1 MKKTGFLTILLLIF
15 SAFGYS
21 FNSLYIS
28 TIVAE
33 AVVYTPQDTTTP
45 VITHQPLKNI
55 SSITKIARI
64 YAEITDNVKL
74 TEVCVKYCVNTSS
87 ISTYTVRLST
97 SPKNYILDYFLPQN
111 IFENNPQKIYYRIS
125 ASDGL
130 NWGWYPSSY
139 SFVEV
144 SYSKESSEEI
154 SSSGGRIVFDDGNPF
169 DGETYIFVPEGA
181 LDKEVEIKVVEVS
194 TDVVSINN
202 SKLSLSKYPLK
213 VYKFESEGISFNKP
227 VEIGILYLD
236 LNNDGKVDGTDFGEK
251 KLSVFWYDGI
261 NWRNLKSAVDDKKNL
276 VICKTNH
283 FTYFGVFPIGSLTK
297 DDYKPKEKIITPNND
312 SINDVAHFDSIP
324 DGTEIKIYN
333 LKGKIVRKITQTPY
347 EWNGKDEYGNDL
359 EVGPYIYQFK
369 IGDEL
374 ISGVIVI
381 AR

>member
-15 SAFGYS
+15 SALGYS
-21 FNSLYIS
+21 FNSLSIS

-33 AVVYTPQDTTTP
+33 AVVSTDIIPP

-55 SSITKIARI
+55 SPITKIARI
-64 YAEITDNVKL
+64 YAEITDNMNLIKVRV
-74 TEVCVKYCVNTSS
+74 EYGVNNTNN
-87 ISTYTVRLST
+87 ISTYTVTLST
-97 SPKNYILDYFLPQN
+97 KNYVLDYFLPQN
-111 IFENNPQKIYYRIS
+111 LFENNPQKIYYRIS

-130 NWGWYPSSY
+130 NESWYPSSY

-144 SYSKESSEEI
+144 SYSQENSERI

-169 DGETYIFVPEGA
+169 DGDTYIFVPEGA
-181 LDKEVEIKVVEVS
+181 LDKEVEIKIVEVS
-194 TDVVSINN
+194 TDVVPINN
-202 SKLSLSKYPLK
+202 SKFSLSKYPLK
-213 VYKFESEGISFNKP
+213 VYKFEPSGIRFNKP
-227 VEIGILYLD
+227 VEIGLLYLD
-236 LNNDGKVDGTDFGEK
+236 LNDDGKVDDTDFDEK

-261 NWRNLKSAVDDKKNL
+261 NWRNLKSAVDDKENL

-312 SINDVAHFDSIP
+312 GINDVAHFDSIP

-333 LKGKIVRKITQTPY
+333 LKGKIVRKITQAPY
-347 EWNGKDEYGNDL
+347 EWNGKDEDGNDL

>member
-15 SAFGYS
+15 STLGYS
-21 FNSLYIS
+21 FNSLSIS

-33 AVVYTPQDTTTP
+33 AVVYTPQDTIPP
-45 VITHQPLKNI
+45 VITHKPLKNI
-55 SSITKIARI
+55 SPITKIARI
-64 YAEITDNVKL
+64 YAEITDNMNL
-74 TEVCVKYCVNTSS
+74 IEVRVEYGVNTSS
-87 ISTYTVRLST
+87 ISTYTVTLSA
-97 SPKNYILDYFLPQN
+97 KKYILDYFLPQN

-125 ASDGL
+125 AFDGF

-144 SYSKESSEEI
+144 SYSKESSERI
-154 SSSGGRIVFDDGNPF
+154 SSSGGRIVFEDGNPF

-181 LDKEVEIKVVEVS
+181 LDKEVEIKIVEVS
-194 TDVVSINN
+194 TDVVPINN

-213 VYKFESEGISFNKP
+213 VYKFEPSGIRFNKP
-227 VEIGILYLD
+227 VEIGLLYLD
-236 LNNDGKVDGTDFGEK
+236 LNDDGKVDGTDFDEK
-251 KLSVFWYDGI
+251 KLSVFWYDDI

-312 SINDVAHFDSIP
+312 GINDVAHFDSIP

-333 LKGKIVRKITQTPY
+333 LKGKIVRKITQVPY
-347 EWNGKDEYGNDL
+347 EWNGKDEDGNDL

-374 ISGVIVI
+374 ISGIIVI

>member
-15 SAFGYS
+15 SALGYS
-21 FNSLYIS
+21 FNSLSIS

-33 AVVYTPQDTTTP
+33 AVVSTDIIPP

-55 SSITKIARI
+55 SPITKIARI
-64 YAEITDNVKL
+64 YAEITDNMNLIKVRV
-74 TEVCVKYCVNTSS
+74 EYGVNNTNN
-87 ISTYTVRLST
+87 ISTYTVTLST
-97 SPKNYILDYFLPQN
+97 KNYVLDYFLPQN
-111 IFENNPQKIYYRIS
+111 LFENNPQKIYYRIS

-130 NWGWYPSSY
+130 NWSWYPSSY

-144 SYSKESSEEI
+144 SYSQESSKKI

-181 LDKEVEIKVVEVS
+181 LDKEVDIKIVEVS
-194 TDVVSINN
+194 TDVVPINN
-202 SKLSLSKYPLK
+202 SKFSLSKYPLK
-213 VYKFESEGISFNKP
+213 VYKFEPSGIRFNKP
-227 VEIGILYLD
+227 VEIGLLYLD
-236 LNNDGKVDGTDFGEK
+236 LNDDGKVDGTDFDEK

-261 NWRNLKSAVDDKKNL
+261 NWRNLKSTVNDKENL

-312 SINDVAHFDSIP
+312 GINDVAHFDSIP

-347 EWNGKDEYGNDL
+347 EWNGKDEDGNDL

>member
-1 MKKTGFLTILLLIF
+1 MKKTGFLTILLFIF

-33 AVVYTPQDTTTP
+33 AVVSTDIIPP

-55 SSITKIARI
+55 SPITKIARI
-64 YAEITDNVKL
+64 YAEITDDMKL
-74 TEVCVKYCVNTSS
+74 TEVCVEYGVNTSS
-87 ISTYTVRLST
+87 ISTYTVTLST
-97 SPKNYILDYFLPQN
+97 TSTKNYILDYFLPQN
-111 IFENNPQKIYYRIS
+111 IFANNPQKIYYRIS
-125 ASDGL
+125 AFDGF
-130 NWGWYPSSY
+130 NWGWYPSSG

-144 SYSKESSEEI
+144 SYSQESSEEI
-154 SSSGGRIVFDDGNPF
+154 SSSGGRIVFEDGNPF
-169 DGETYIFVPEGA
+169 DGETYIFFPEGA
-181 LDKEVEIKVVEVS
+181 LDKGVEIKIVEVS
-194 TDVVSINN
+194 TDVVPINN

-213 VYKFESEGISFNKP
+213 VYKFEPSGIRFNKP
-227 VEIGILYLD
+227 VEIGLLYLD
-236 LNNDGKVDGTDFGEK
+236 LNNDGKVDGTDFDEK

-312 SINDVAHFDSIP
+312 GINDIAHFDSIP

-347 EWNGKDEYGNDL
+347 EWNGKDEDGNDL